1 MGIYSLL
8 LAINNKKKI
17 YWILI
22 PIFLGLAFLSKQVPA
37 AYIILSTSFVL
48 VFYSL
53 KNKKFEYLKYCFV
66 SSIAFIIFILI
77 FGNFQGI
84 KISSFIDQY
93 ILYPQT
99 IGAERFENFN
109 FTFRGVIGHF
119 KFIYLS
125 LIPILFIYIKKNIGR
140 KRQAYDDENFSL
152 LILILFTFSLIL
164 HQLLTKNQT
173 FIFFLIPLLTAFSH
187 ISLNN
192 IKFKFKRL
200 SYIVIIFICVFAAIK
215 YHLRFN
221 EGRKFHEM
229 SHVNFDLAVKA
240 EKIDKKLSRLNWI
253 TPEFSEKPNEEVM
266 IINEIKTYLN
276 DDNRIKMLIT
286 NYKFFSAIL
295 DEKLF
300 SPSWAFT
307 DDGTTHPVKNNK
319 YTKEYRDLMI
329 KIIKKK

>member
-192 IKFKFKRL
+192 IKFKFKP
-200 SYIVIIFICVFAAIK
+200 IILINI
-215 YHLRFN
+215 L
-221 EGRKFHEM
+221 KFY
-229 SHVNFDLAVKA
+229 F
-240 EKIDKKLSRLNWI
+240 
-253 TPEFSEKPNEEVM
+253 
-266 IINEIKTYLN
+266 
-276 DDNRIKMLIT
+276 
-286 NYKFFSAIL
+286 
-295 DEKLF
+295 
-300 SPSWAFT
+300 
-307 DDGTTHPVKNNK
+307 
-319 YTKEYRDLMI
+319 
-329 KIIKKK
+329 